1 MAQGL
6 NQRAQ
11 ARVKRMASSLE
22 NINKLLAKV
31 KISDLEE
38 LCRRDMIPVTLSNSG
53 SSAGFAVSRS
63 GGSPSSS
70 SPTERAVIAK
80 YSSRGDGPDIARTV
94 KDPLRDDLRKIEK
107 KIFDA
112 EESIRQAEELLVYIR
127 DGVEKKRSR
136 ETSTPCEICE
146 VLPAVKTAMCM
157 PCYQSWIDA
166 GAPDRGRYRAYHL
179 ALRSSDGQLLVS
191 DPPPPRHS
199 TQTLDI

>member
-11 ARVKRMASSLE
+11 ARVKRLASSLE
-22 NINKLLAKV
+22 TLNKTLS
-31 KISDLEE
+31 KIRVGDLEE

-80 YSSRGDGPDIARTV
+80 YSSRGDGPDFERTV
-94 KDPLRDDLRKIEK
+94 KDPLRDDLKKIERW
-107 KIFDA
+107 IFDA
-112 EESIRQAEELLVYIR
+112 ENLMRQAEELIIYVR
-127 DGVEKKRSR
+127 DGVEKKRGR

-146 VLPAVKTAMCM
+146 ILPAVKTAMCM
-157 PCYQSWIDA
+157 TCYQTWIDA

-179 ALRSSDGQLLVS
+179 ALRSSDGHLLVS
-191 DPPPPRHS
+191 DPPPARYS